1 MSIIDKLSAVDVAA
15 ATGADELAKAMAK
28 TANSAQLAGVDMDDL
43 IGYIATVSDVTRDSA
58 ESIGNSFKTIFSR
71 MQSVKLGSLF
81 DEEGESVSNVESV
94 MAQYGITLRSSVGVF
109 KDTSVVLEELNGK
122 WGTLT
127 NAQKSEIS
135 TTVAGKIKCLMLEH
149 MVTYGCVV

>member
-1 MSIIDKLSAVDVAA
+1 
-15 ATGADELAKAMAK
+15 
-28 TANSAQLAGVDMDDL
+28 MDDL

-127 NAQKSEIS
+127 NAQKSEFQPR
-135 TTVAGKIKCLMLEH
+135 
-149 MVTYGCVV
+149 